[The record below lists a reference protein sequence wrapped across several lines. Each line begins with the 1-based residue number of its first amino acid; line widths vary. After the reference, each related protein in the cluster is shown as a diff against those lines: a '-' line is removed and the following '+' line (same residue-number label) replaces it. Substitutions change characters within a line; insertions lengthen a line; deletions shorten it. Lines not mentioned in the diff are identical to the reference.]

1 MSEWTITT
9 LKEHFETILIE
20 KDKALVAALVAV
32 KEENRKTEDAA
43 EKRFDLLNELR
54 QGVAT
59 TEQLDSQEKVVSVL
73 STRLTKLESL
83 LTGKTSGSDKTL
95 SYIMMAMVAASIV
108 IGFVT

>member
-1 MSEWTITT
+1 MNEWTITT
-9 LKEHFETILIE
+9 LKEHIETILVE
-20 KDKALVAALVAV
+20 KDKALIAALVAV

-95 SYIMMAMVAASIV
+95 SYIMMAMVAVSIIV
-108 IGFVT
+108 GLWR